1 MINHAR
7 KKQRSLVIALLDLK
21 NGFDKV
27 DRELNACVT
36 AFESDDQHSQNGHY
50 GQV

>member
-1 MINHAR
+1 M
-7 KKQRSLVIALLDLK
+7 VIYHQNADY
-21 NGFDKV
+21 NMH
-27 DRELNACVT
+27 NACVT